1 MMILHRFENK
11 ISHKILYSSFLH
23 VFRFNP
29 KERKKRKKGKVEASD
44 RKGVLAMFE
53 KIWRGIESVETRSS
67 SDNYVSL
74 MKLERSRKRG
84 RFSRG
89 LEKIH

>member
-1 MMILHRFENK
+1 M
-11 ISHKILYSSFLH
+11 
-23 VFRFNP
+23 
-29 KERKKRKKGKVEASD
+29 EASD